1 MNMHKISIPPEAIAA
16 TMKRRGHLQVFDRL
30 DARRCALVVV
40 DMQNAFVAEGL
51 SPLEVPVAR
60 EIVPTI
66 NRLAATLRAA
76 GGQVVWVQNV
86 VVDDASWS
94 VYLDHF
100 MTPER
105 RASIV
110 RLLERGNYGHALYP
124 ELKTAA
130 GDLFVEKTRYS
141 AFLQASSNLDEML
154 RSREI
159 DTVVIVGTVTNI
171 CCESSARD
179 AMMLNYKVVFVSDGN
194 AALSDDA
201 HNATLATLMQICA
214 DVMSADDVLERL
226 HAMQAVEQH

>member
-1 MNMHKISIPPEAIAA
+1 MHKIAIPPEAVSA
-16 TMKRRGHLQVFDRL
+16 TIKRRGRLHVFDRL
-30 DARRCALVVV
+30 DARRCALIVV
-40 DMQNAFVAEGL
+40 DMQNAFVANGL
-51 SPLEVPVAR
+51 SPLEVPAAR

-66 NRLAATLRAA
+66 NRLAAALRAT

-86 VVDDASWS
+86 VVDDESWS

-105 RASIV
+105 RASVV
-110 RLLERGNYGHALYP
+110 RLLERGSHGYTLYH
-124 ELKTAA
+124 ELEPAA

-141 AFLQASSNLDEML
+141 AFLPASSNLDEIL
-154 RSREI
+154 RSRGI

-179 AMMLNYKVVFVSDGN
+179 AMMLNYKVLFVSDGN

-214 DVMSADDVLERL
+214 DVMSADDVLARF
-226 HAMQAVEQH
+226 HAMQDA